1 MAAAMDILSFALY
14 HENNE
19 VIDDIH
25 QGRKRQRQELVTDSS
40 DTEELDS
47 DEKNPKR
54 QAAVTETSIP
64 AIDTGMMEI
73 KRAVYQQVSQSLEAS
88 VALDDICVETDD
100 REMVL
105 QAIQSLEEDGKV
117 LITAGEVYLVD

>member
-1 MAAAMDILSFALY
+1 MDILSFALY

-25 QGRKRQRQELVTDSS
+25 QATQDRKRQRQEPVTDSS
-40 DTEELDS
+40 DAEELDS
-47 DEKNPKR
+47 DEKDPKR
-54 QAAVTETSIP
+54 QAAITETSTP
-64 AIDTGMMEI
+64 AIDTGTMEI

-88 VALDDICVETDD
+88 VALEDICVDIDD

-105 QAIQSLEEDGKV
+105 QAVQSLEEDGKV